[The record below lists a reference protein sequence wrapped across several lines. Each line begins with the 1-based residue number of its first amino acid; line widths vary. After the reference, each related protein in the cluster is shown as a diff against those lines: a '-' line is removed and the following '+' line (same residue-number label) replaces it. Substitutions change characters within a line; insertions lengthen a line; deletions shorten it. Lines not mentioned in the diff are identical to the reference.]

1 MEAVDDLKN
10 SDFPIALE
18 KTSLHVTEKL
28 NPIPAVLD
36 ALSGLRAPLDVRS
49 CATHDEES
57 ISAGFT

>member
-1 MEAVDDLKN
+1 
-10 SDFPIALE
+10 
-18 KTSLHVTEKL
+18 LHVTEKL